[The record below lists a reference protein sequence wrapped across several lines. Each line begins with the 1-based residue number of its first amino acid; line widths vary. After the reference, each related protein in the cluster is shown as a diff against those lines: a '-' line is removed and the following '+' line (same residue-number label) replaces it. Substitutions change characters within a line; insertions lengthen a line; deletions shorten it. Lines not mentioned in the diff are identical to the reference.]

1 MPDRPPTFFNWD
13 EIVPRELFPGVTG
26 QIVSGTNVMLS
37 RVTIPAG
44 SVVPPHSH
52 PHEQAGWVIEGDA
65 TFTIG
70 GVSRHLKVGDY
81 YFIGSNVTHAVVP
94 GPDGIVGLDVFG
106 PPREDYLPRE

>member
-1 MPDRPPTFFNWD
+1 MPDRPPTFFTWD
-13 EIVPRELFPGVTG
+13 EIVRRELFPGVTG

-94 GPDGIVGLDVFG
+94 GPDGIIGLDVFG
-106 PPREDYLPRE
+106 PPREDYLPRD